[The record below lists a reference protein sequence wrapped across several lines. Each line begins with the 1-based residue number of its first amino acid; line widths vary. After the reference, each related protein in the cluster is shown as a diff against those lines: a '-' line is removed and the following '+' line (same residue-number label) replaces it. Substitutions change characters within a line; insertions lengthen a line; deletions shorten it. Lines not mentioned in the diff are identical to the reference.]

1 MRQKV
6 AVLGVGGMLGS
17 MILDVFAKE
26 KNFDLVTTVR
36 NKKEASQFKKYKCD
50 IIELDVEYADIKTLK
65 KALSGVS
72 WVVNAIGVIKPYIHD
87 DNASETERALRINAL
102 FPHYLSRA
110 AGELGAKVI
119 QIATDCVYSG
129 EKGKYVESDL
139 HDALDVY
146 GKTKSLGEAY
156 FENIYHLRCSII
168 GPERA
173 AHLSLLDWFLSNPKN
188 AKLNGYKNHIWNGVT
203 TLQFAKL
210 SAGII
215 KNDLELG
222 HLQHV
227 IPANEISKSDLLGC
241 FAKNFGRED
250 IKIKSVDAPKI
261 VDRTLRTQNDDMN
274 LALWQAAGYDQIPTV
289 EEMVKE
295 LAEYKFAGKK

>member
-1 MRQKV
+1 MKQKV

-17 MILDVFAKE
+17 MILDVFSKE
-26 KNFDLVTTVR
+26 QNFDLIATVR
-36 NKKEASQFKKYKCD
+36 NKKEEGRFKKCKCK
-50 IIELDVEYADIKTLK
+50 IIELDVEHADTETLK
-65 KALSGVS
+65 KALKGVD
-72 WVVNAIGVIKPYIHD
+72 WIVNAIGVIKPYIHD
-87 DNASETERALRINAL
+87 DNASETERALRINSL

-110 AGELGAKVI
+110 TGELGAKVI

-168 GPERA
+168 GPELTN
-173 AHLSLLDWFLSNPKN
+173 HLSLMDWFLNQPKN
-188 AKLNGYKNHIWNGVT
+188 TKLNGYKNHLWNGVT

-215 KNDLELG
+215 KNNLDLG
-222 HLQHV
+222 HLQHI

-250 IKIKSVDAPKI
+250 IKIKPVDAPKV
-261 VDRTLRTQNDDMN
+261 VDRTLRTENPKMN
-274 LALWQAAGYDQIPTV
+274 EKIWKASGYKKIPTV
-289 EEMVKE
+289 EEMVEE
-295 LAEYKFAGKK
+295 LANSNIN